1 MLKNDPKKP
10 IGHDDKR
17 RLARE
22 LKTLEQEVKA
32 SGGIMGKI
40 TSIGVQTQATRRTA
54 AENQQ
59 RRIQTYERVQQA
71 KIDHAA
77 TVLPRRTDTLVA
89 KHEEEGNRIDAII
102 MAYGPWDAE
111 KEYKKQ
117 DLLEKDYDKMAERHQ
132 KQDQI
137 TEKIMKILYER
148 LDTILMDMVEETM
161 EIGRYPTETNEG
173 TVLPALESGERMQNA
188 FQRLRQHAIQAPHL
202 VIDDIRFDIGQMGTA
217 DDYQMLRKKLTH
229 LQELYRESQM
239 WRHLCPTI
247 PLEVSDRTFVG
258 KLQAIT
264 AANAGK
270 FSVFNVQIADAN
282 LTWNEVWRKAEAT
295 ITTQMGAHTEATR
308 LQQVSALTRAI
319 AYTATGKGTDSRASS
334 TRGQFPSA
342 GREGV
347 IRKDGRA
354 CYMWVSKGMCKF
366 GNECRFDHIAKDRG
380 RVDSQAQTEKKRGR
394 EYAKGDI
401 RIKGKKAFTAQ
412 VEEEQEEETSN
423 LKESK
428 DVHDNEED
436 WLQKMQNEYNETIS
450 DQE

>member
-1 MLKNDPKKP
+1 
-10 IGHDDKR
+10 
-17 RLARE
+17 
-22 LKTLEQEVKA
+22 
-32 SGGIMGKI
+32 MGKI

-117 DLLEKDYDKMAERHQ
+117 DLLEKDYDKTAERHQ

-202 VIDDIRFDIGQMGTA
+202 VIDDIRFDIGQIGTA

-239 WRHLCPTI
+239 WRQLCPTI

-295 ITTQMGAHTEATR
+295 ITTQNGGAHGSN
-308 LQQVSALTRAI
+308 Q
-319 AYTATGKGTDSRASS
+319 AS
-334 TRGQFPSA
+334 T
-342 GREGV
+342 
-347 IRKDGRA
+347 
-354 CYMWVSKGMCKF
+354 SKC
-366 GNECRFDHIAKDRG
+366 
-380 RVDSQAQTEKKRGR
+380 VD
-394 EYAKGDI
+394 KGD
-401 RIKGKKAFTAQ
+401 RIHCNRKT
-412 VEEEQEEETSN
+412 T
-423 LKESK
+423 
-428 DVHDNEED
+428 
-436 WLQKMQNEYNETIS
+436 
-450 DQE
+450 